1 MQWPRCKNGQQCIFA
16 DKNNPAPEAD
26 QLRWMIFSKAAISTG
41 RSCPLRAPAAAD
53 AKHLFRRTFRRQRRL
68 SDAPLQAISASSA
81 IAGVDLMH
89 RIRKSQFTLGKPGS
103 TDKTPPGNWNAVLAA
118 RSVLGSQALG
128 CLDPRRWRHSA
139 LRSAEER
146 FSPQRIQTRI
156 Q

>member
-1 MQWPRCKNGQQCIFA
+1 
-16 DKNNPAPEAD
+16 
-26 QLRWMIFSKAAISTG
+26 
-41 RSCPLRAPAAAD
+41 
-53 AKHLFRRTFRRQRRL
+53 
-68 SDAPLQAISASSA
+68 
-81 IAGVDLMH
+81 MH